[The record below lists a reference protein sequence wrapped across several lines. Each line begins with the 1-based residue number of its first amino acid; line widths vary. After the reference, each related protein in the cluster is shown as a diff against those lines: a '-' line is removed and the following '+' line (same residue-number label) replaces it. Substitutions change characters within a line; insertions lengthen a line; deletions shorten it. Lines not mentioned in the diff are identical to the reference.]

1 MSTRLDD
8 LDPAVL
14 TRYVAGTGTDVDRA
28 IVDGWLAADVRHSA
42 QLELL
47 QSAWLALAEAPS
59 SAHVEASLASVLT
72 RTGQVATSTPHLV
85 PEPTAPAAAALR
97 PRLSTPHSR
106 PRARPWARV
115 GSSTGWRWGAVAAAL
130 VAVGAGAAV
139 EISRYGADRAT
150 AVRQYVTG
158 AGQRL
163 SVTLVDGTQFTLAPA
178 SRLRVP
184 IAYGSRARD
193 LELDG
198 EAYFAV
204 VHDAARP
211 FAVHV
216 RGAVA
221 RDIGTG
227 FDVRA
232 YGVEP
237 VQVAVVEGEVAVGG
251 SNVRAGDVA
260 TVGAKGVTV
269 THADDVAAVT
279 AWTHGTLAFRDA
291 TLASVVAAVA
301 RWYDV
306 DIRIPDQALND
317 RRLTAEFRD
326 APLDQVLGSL
336 AVSVNAR
343 YVRTGRVITFT
354 RGQ

>member
-1 MSTRLDD
+1 MT
-8 LDPAVL
+8 
-14 TRYVAGTGTDVDRA
+14 
-28 IVDGWLAADVRHSA
+28 
-42 QLELL
+42 
-47 QSAWLALAEAPS
+47 
-59 SAHVEASLASVLT
+59 SVLIAIGAAIAIGLS
-72 RTGQVATSTPHLV
+72 RRGADST
-85 PEPTAPAAAALR
+85 AAA
-97 PRLSTPHSR
+97 
-106 PRARPWARV
+106 
-115 GSSTGWRWGAVAAAL
+115 
-130 VAVGAGAAV
+130 
-139 EISRYGADRAT
+139 
-150 AVRQYVTG
+150 RQYVTG

-306 DIRIPDQALND
+306 DIHIPDQALND

-354 RGQ
+354 RGR